1 MQGRFRPDLFYRL
14 SILRLTLPPL
24 RERQADILPL
34 AENFLKQS
42 LAAMEIPF
50 TESIRHGLTQCQPLL
65 LARRWPGN
73 IRELR
78 NMMERRH
85 FFKRRSAPT
94 LDRQFMR
101 QLLPELMVNTAE
113 LTPSTVD
120 AHTLQDVLARFRAI
134 RVPRRVIWGLAAPL
148 CGVV

>member
-1 MQGRFRPDLFYRL
+1 
-14 SILRLTLPPL
+14 
-24 RERQADILPL
+24 PL
-34 AENFLKQS
+34 AESFLKQS

-65 LARRWPGN
+65 LAWRWPGN

-78 NMMERRH
+78 NMMERLAL
-85 FFKRRSAPT
+85 FLSVDPAPT

-120 AHTLQDVLARFRAI
+120 ANALQDVLARFKGDKSAAARYLGI
-134 RVPRRVIWGLAAPL
+134 SRTTLWRRLKAGAKDQSDN
-148 CGVV
+148 

>member
-1 MQGRFRPDLFYRL
+1 
-14 SILRLTLPPL
+14 
-24 RERQADILPL
+24 
-34 AENFLKQS
+34 
-42 LAAMEIPF
+42 MEIPF

-65 LARRWPGN
+65 LAWRWPGN

-78 NMMERRH
+78 NMMERLAL
-85 FFKRRSAPT
+85 FLSVDPAPT

-120 AHTLQDVLARFRAI
+120 AHTLQDVLARFNGDKTAAARYLGI
-134 RVPRRVIWGLAAPL
+134 SRTTLWRRLKAGAKDQS
-148 CGVV
+148 GN

>member
-1 MQGRFRPDLFYRL
+1 FYRL

-34 AENFLKQS
+34 AESFLKQS

-65 LARRWPGN
+65 LAWRWPGN

-78 NMMERRH
+78 NMMERLAL
-85 FFKRRSAPT
+85 FLSVDPAPT

-101 QLLPELMVNTAE
+101 QLLP
-113 LTPSTVD
+113 
-120 AHTLQDVLARFRAI
+120 
-134 RVPRRVIWGLAAPL
+134 
-148 CGVV
+148 